1 MDEHASV
8 EGRLN
13 LGPGHPPDPDP
24 QPQPRSDQAR
34 YTDSTIDRLVEAGV
48 WDGDRW
54 RDLQH
59 GSWLDGRAEVER
71 TGNVEWEG
79 WFEVLDV
86 ERAVSALRSRHPEAA
101 LAVTHVMLGGTF
113 EELQEAFR
121 EMSRD
126 RKDSETAAKRAEL
139 ALESGKRW
147 MATWLSTS
155 GITERVERADRAYRG
170 FRRHF
175 GRERDR

>member
-1 MDEHASV
+1 MNEHDSV

-13 LGPGHPPDPDP
+13 PGPEAPPSQHPRPAGRTD
-24 QPQPRSDQAR
+24 QVRYSD
-34 YTDSTIDRLVEAGV
+34 SSIDRLVEAGV
-48 WDGDRW
+48 WEGDRW
-54 RDLQH
+54 RDLDH

-79 WFEVLDV
+79 WLEVLDV
-86 ERAVSALRSRHPEAA
+86 ERAVSALRTRHPEAA

-113 EELQEAFR
+113 EELQAAFR

-126 RKDSETAAKRAEL
+126 RKDSDTAAKRAEL

-155 GITERVERADRAYRG
+155 GFRQERVERADRAYRA
-170 FRRHF
+170 FRRNY
-175 GRERDR
+175 GRKRA